1 MNESTDTNSTILKKP
16 DHVVSLATSGILVN
30 VEVSVWTGTK
40 QDREISDEVTQAK
53 KADRDAGRFVKKL
66 LAGVAEHKAV
76 LNDRQTWYNFVERET
91 YPWSGRWRF
100 LPTQRIVGFMK
111 QVEERQANT
120 QNLKDKFSQVYATAV
135 ANEAF
140 VQGDMFKE
148 SDYPPVDEVMSCFK
162 VRVFTA
168 EVPVGDFRCQ
178 ISNDLAND
186 LARHYESQAKE
197 LVQDIY
203 QKQVEQ
209 MVDVMKSLS
218 HCCDTETVM
227 EDGQLKVKRRKLYDT
242 TLQRAQEL
250 CETFKEFNVTQDT
263 RLEQARAELERVVSG
278 LSIET
283 LRNSDTTRV
292 VVKESVDDI
301 MKKFG
306 F

>member
-1 MNESTDTNSTILKKP
+1 MNESTNPILKKP

-168 EVPVGDFRCQ
+168 EVPIGDFRCK
-178 ISNDLAND
+178 IANDLADD
-186 LARHYESQAKE
+186 LARHYENQAKE

-263 RLEQARAELERVVSG
+263 RLEEARAELERVVSG

>member
-1 MNESTDTNSTILKKP
+1 MESQDTLLKKP

-66 LAGVAEHKAV
+66 LAGVVEHKAV

-100 LPTQRIVGFMK
+100 LPTPRIVGFMK
-111 QVEERQANT
+111 QVEERQGKT
-120 QNLKDKFSQVYATAV
+120 EELKDRFRQVYTTAV

-140 VQGDMFKE
+140 VQGEMFKE

-162 VRVFTA
+162 VKVFTA
-168 EVPVGDFRCQ
+168 EVPVGDFRCE

-186 LARHYESQAKE
+186 LARHYEQQAKD

-209 MVDVMKSLS
+209 IVEVMKSLS
-218 HCCDTETVM
+218 HCCDTETVI
-227 EDGQLKVKRRKLYDT
+227 EDGQMKVKKRKLYDS

-250 CETFKEFNVTQDT
+250 CETFKNFNVTQDS
-263 RLEQARAELERVVSG
+263 RLEAARMELEKVVAG
-278 LSIET
+278 LDIET
-283 LRNSDTTRV
+283 LRNNDTKRV
-292 VVKESVDDI
+292 VVKEGVDDI
-301 MKKFG
+301 LKKFG

>member
-1 MNESTDTNSTILKKP
+1 MESQTNSLLKKP

-40 QDREISDEVTQAK
+40 QDREISDEVTTAK
-53 KADRDAGRFVKKL
+53 KADKDAGRFVKKL
-66 LAGVAEHKAV
+66 LAGVHEHRAV

-100 LPTQRIVGFMK
+100 LPTPRIVGFMK
-111 QVEERQANT
+111 QVEERQAKT
-120 QNLKDKFSQVYATAV
+120 EELKDKFRQVYTTAV

-140 VQGDMFKE
+140 VQGDMFKAT
-148 SDYPPVDEVMSCFK
+148 DYPPVDEVMSCFK
-162 VRVFTA
+162 VKVFTA
-168 EVPVGDFRCQ
+168 EVPIGDFRCE
-178 ISNDLAND
+178 ISNSLAND
-186 LARHYESQAKE
+186 LAQHYERQAKE

-218 HCCDTETVM
+218 HCCDTETVI
-227 EDGQLKVKRRKLYDT
+227 EDGQMKVKKRKLYDT
-242 TLQRAQEL
+242 TLQRAQEM
-250 CETFKEFNVTQDT
+250 CETFKEFNVTQDS
-263 RLEQARAELERVVSG
+263 RLEEARAELEQVVAG

-283 LRNSDTTRV
+283 LRNSDTKRV

-301 MKKFG
+301 LKKFG

>member
-1 MNESTDTNSTILKKP
+1 MNESTNPILKKP

-186 LARHYESQAKE
+186 LARHYENQAKE

>member
-1 MNESTDTNSTILKKP
+1 MNESTNPILKKP

-168 EVPVGDFRCQ
+168 EVPIGDFRCQ

-186 LARHYESQAKE
+186 LARHYENQAKE

-263 RLEQARAELERVVSG
+263 RLEEARAELERVVSG

>member
-1 MNESTDTNSTILKKP
+1 MESQTKSLLEKP
-16 DHVVSLATSGILVN
+16 KHVVSLATSGILIN

-53 KADRDAGRFVKKL
+53 NADRDAGRFVKKL
-66 LAGVAEHKAV
+66 LAGVPEHRAV
-76 LNDRQTWYNFVERET
+76 LNDRQTWYNFIERET

-100 LPTQRIVGFMK
+100 LPTPRIVSTMK
-111 QVEERQANT
+111 QIEER
-120 QNLKDKFSQVYATAV
+120 NLKTEELKNKFREVYNTAV

-140 VQGDMFKE
+140 VQGDMFKAT
-148 SDYPPVDEVMSCFK
+148 DYPSVDEVMSCFR

-168 EVPVGDFRCQ
+168 EVPVGDFRCE
-178 ISNDLAND
+178 ISNALADDLAK
-186 LARHYESQAKE
+186 HYENQAKE

-218 HCCDTETVM
+218 HCCDTETVI
-227 EDGQLKVKRRKLYDT
+227 EDGQMKVKKRKLYDS

-250 CETFKEFNVTQDT
+250 CETFKDFNVTQDP
-263 RLEQARAELERVVSG
+263 RLEEARAELEKVVAG
-278 LSIET
+278 LNIET
-283 LRNSDTTRV
+283 LRNSDTKRV

>member
-1 MNESTDTNSTILKKP
+1 MESQDTLLKKP

-66 LAGVAEHKAV
+66 LAGVVEHKAV

-100 LPTQRIVGFMK
+100 LPTPRIVGFMK
-111 QVEERQANT
+111 QVEERQGKT
-120 QNLKDKFSQVYATAV
+120 EELKDKFRQVYTTAV

-140 VQGDMFKE
+140 VQGEMFKE

-162 VRVFTA
+162 VKVFTA
-168 EVPVGDFRCQ
+168 EVPVGDFRCE
-178 ISNDLAND
+178 ISNALATD
-186 LARHYESQAKE
+186 LARHYEQQAKD

-209 MVDVMKSLS
+209 IVEVMKSLS
-218 HCCDTETVM
+218 HCCDTETVI
-227 EDGQLKVKRRKLYDT
+227 EDGQMKVKKRKLYDS

-250 CETFKEFNVTQDT
+250 CETFKNFNVTQDS
-263 RLEQARAELERVVSG
+263 RLEAARMDLEKVVAG
-278 LSIET
+278 LDIET
-283 LRNSDTTRV
+283 LRNNDTKRV
-292 VVKESVDDI
+292 VVKEGVDDI
-301 MKKFG
+301 LKKFG

>member
-1 MNESTDTNSTILKKP
+1 MESQMNNILKRP

-66 LAGVAEHKAV
+66 LAGVVEHRAV

-100 LPTQRIVGFMK
+100 LPTPRIVGFMK
-111 QVEERQANT
+111 QVEERQAKT
-120 QNLKDKFSQVYATAV
+120 EELKDKFRQVYATAV

-162 VRVFTA
+162 VRVYTA
-168 EVPVGDFRCQ
+168 EVPVGDFRCE
-178 ISNDLAND
+178 ISTALAND
-186 LARHYESQAKE
+186 LAQHYETQAKE

-203 QKQVEQ
+203 NKQVEQ
-209 MVDVMKSLS
+209 LVDVMKSLS
-218 HCCDTETVM
+218 HCCDTETVIENGEM
-227 EDGQLKVKRRKLYDT
+227 KVKRRKLYDT

-250 CETFKEFNVTQDT
+250 CETFKNFNVTQDV
-263 RLEQARAELERVVSG
+263 RLEQARVELERVLSG
-278 LSIET
+278 VDIET
-283 LRNSDTTRV
+283 LRNSDTKRV
-292 VVKESVDDI
+292 VVKEGVDDI
-301 MKKFG
+301 LKKFG

>member
-1 MNESTDTNSTILKKP
+1 MESQDTLLKKP

-66 LAGVAEHKAV
+66 LAGVVEHKAV

-100 LPTQRIVGFMK
+100 LPTPRIVGFMQ
-111 QVEERQANT
+111 QVEERQRKT
-120 QNLKDKFSQVYATAV
+120 EELKDRFRQVYTTAV

-140 VQGDMFKE
+140 VQGEMFKE

-162 VRVFTA
+162 VKVFTA
-168 EVPVGDFRCQ
+168 EVPVGDFRCE
-178 ISNDLAND
+178 ISNALATD
-186 LARHYESQAKE
+186 LARHYEQQAKD

-209 MVDVMKSLS
+209 MVEVMKSLS
-218 HCCDTETVM
+218 HCCDTETVI
-227 EDGQLKVKRRKLYDT
+227 EDGQMKVKKRKLYDS

-250 CETFKEFNVTQDT
+250 CETFKKFNVTQDS
-263 RLEQARAELERVVSG
+263 RLEDARMELEKVVTG
-278 LSIET
+278 LDIET
-283 LRNSDTTRV
+283 LRNSDTKRV
-292 VVKESVDDI
+292 VVKEGVDDI
-301 MKKFG
+301 LKKFG

>member
-1 MNESTDTNSTILKKP
+1 MNESTNPILKKP

-178 ISNDLAND
+178 ISNDLADD

>member
-1 MNESTDTNSTILKKP
+1 MNESTNPILKKP

-120 QNLKDKFSQVYATAV
+120 QNLKDKFRQVYSTAV

-250 CETFKEFNVTQDT
+250 CETFKEFNVTQDA